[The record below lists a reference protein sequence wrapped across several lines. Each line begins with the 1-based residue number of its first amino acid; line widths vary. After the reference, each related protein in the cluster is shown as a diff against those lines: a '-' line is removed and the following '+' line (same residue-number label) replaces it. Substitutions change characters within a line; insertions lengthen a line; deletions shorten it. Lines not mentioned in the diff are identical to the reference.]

1 MPAST
6 PSKSRIQ
13 NVIEAIMAAGLTP
26 GKVAVGPD
34 GSLEVEVVEHQAK
47 PETKRK
53 GPPKWGEE

>member
-1 MPAST
+1 
-6 PSKSRIQ
+6 
-13 NVIEAIMAAGLTP
+13 MAAGLTP